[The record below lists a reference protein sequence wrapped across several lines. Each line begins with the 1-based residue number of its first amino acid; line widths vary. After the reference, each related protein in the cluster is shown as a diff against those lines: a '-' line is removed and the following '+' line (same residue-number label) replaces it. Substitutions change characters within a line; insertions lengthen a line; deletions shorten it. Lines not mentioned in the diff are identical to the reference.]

1 MNKELFDKM
10 LRAAILNDRINYAAG
25 LMTEIDKYFN
35 YDDSQKA
42 FPDFRRS
49 ICQELLEQKNSL
61 GVEPLT
67 YEVLL
72 KEEIQDAHS
81 RIPLM
86 SGEHY
91 DWNAVWQ
98 QRRYEIAKEMMPAV
112 YLSNREDRRT
122 AWNDSLPPEEIA
134 KNAVSH
140 ADALVKEL
148 RKKTYGMD

>member
-67 YEVLL
+67 YEALL

-81 RIPLM
+81 RMPLM

-91 DWNAVWQ
+91 DRNAVWE
-98 QRRYEIAKEMMPAV
+98 QRRYEIAKDMLAAIYTNEGKTNA
-112 YLSNREDRRT
+112 D
-122 AWNDSLPPEEIA
+122 IA
-134 KNAVSH
+134 ILE
-140 ADALVKEL
+140 ADTLIKKL
-148 RKKTYGMD
+148 RKANE